1 MFDERSVN
9 IFDNY
14 TVLSERDFHNNL
26 KIWNEAI
33 VPLIEAVVERLK
45 YEWDKQAQ
53 IEIGDETY
61 VLKPNESGGYSW
73 SKIDPLNDWEWDELE
88 ESQPEEQS
96 STPVASAQTPLSS
109 KPTTPTPTN
118 EREQPVESSAP
129 TTPTAPTPTP
139 EISTPT
145 QSPPSSTPTSQ
156 TQAPPSQPSQPTQP
170 PPLSNKET
178 TPPTAPTQ
186 SQVSSVPVPPPP
198 LEHIDPKHWQE
209 LVGAS
214 VIAPDIAQKN
224 FLSLHFSQS
233 TGSHEAWDRLMI
245 SDKLPRTNTGRLSNE
260 MLKTYSYLDSTDGW
274 WCNAGVDPTQFESLT
289 SGEAAPR
296 KEWGCYKPDQPRPK
310 KDEDGQ
316 IIEGKFIKYEH
327 PPKTQLSTFLLD
339 VPDDIAAQ
347 VYQRAGVDPSES
359 DRQSGFW
366 YCVWKHN
373 VPVIVT
379 EGAKKAAS
387 ILSQCHA
394 AIGLPGINAG
404 YRSKDEQ
411 GNLIQPQLREEFAMF
426 ATPGRDI
433 KFCFDHDTKPKTVA
447 NVHKAQLKT
456 GKLLQ
461 EVGAKVSIIAL
472 PGPDKGVDDFIV
484 NNGAQKFQALVNDA
498 QSLQEWEKNNS
509 LPDLRLTIQ
518 LKNGQVLKLYEKLK
532 DGTVTENP
540 ANLPPEQ
547 VAQAIP
553 TGVASSSSPELQQP
567 QSNTEEPQQDEQR
580 EQGEQGENIPDDF
593 NSNLSP
599 SLRAFQAT
607 TVATGQKYWAA
618 KQKVPNYAQT
628 LPRKFLREKENEDIA
643 TAAKKL
649 LDKYE
654 QALDDGST
662 VYRSDAFAIR
672 KFKDTYSIHR
682 AGDEKESYF
691 SNPLMQFEMNKKGEP
706 VIKNSEDLLM
716 VERQEFLNVSQ
727 KFQSVAQLPSFYD
740 DAITLKSYLGSL
752 APLGT
757 QDIVKKL
764 EISEVAQLLNHT
776 LKTAQSRHLQIGD
789 YRLKSEADK
798 QTGEAL
804 VKLSKKESD
813 GLYREAVRI
822 NLSTNEAPVMRMGGQ
837 DLENLRLIAKRVQ
850 LEYSPQ
856 NKSPNTVGDL
866 SPKQTT
872 QYRHSQ
878 VRNNKS
884 TSNGIE
890 L

>member
-9 IFDNY
+9 IFNNY
-14 TVLSERDFHNNL
+14 TVLSQEDFHNNL

-33 VPLIEAVVERLK
+33 VPLIEASLERLK
-45 YEWDKQAQ
+45 YEWDKRAK

-73 SKIDPLNDWEWDELE
+73 AKIDPLTDLEWDFEGEELE
-88 ESQPEEQS
+88 VS
-96 STPVASAQTPLSS
+96 STPFTSTASTSESTQPTTSAQQSETSTPKATQTPASPPTQPPVSS
-109 KPTTPTPTN
+109 GKKTTPPTTAT
-118 EREQPVESSAP
+118 QPP
-129 TTPTAPTPTP
+129 L
-139 EISTPT
+139 IFTPT
-145 QSPPSSTPTSQ
+145 QSK
-156 TQAPPSQPSQPTQP
+156 A
-170 PPLSNKET
+170 
-178 TPPTAPTQ
+178 
-186 SQVSSVPVPPPP
+186 SSVSVPPP
-198 LEHIDPKHWQE
+198 EHIDPNHWQE
-209 LVGAS
+209 LVQNSA
-214 VIAPDIAQKN
+214 IAPDIAQMN
-224 FLSLHFSQS
+224 FQSLHFSQAR
-233 TGSHEAWDRLMI
+233 GSHEAWDRLMI

-260 MLKTYSYLDSTDGW
+260 TLKTYSYLDSTDGW
-274 WCNAGVDPTQFESLT
+274 WCNAGVDPRSFKSLT
-289 SGEAAPR
+289 PGEAAPH

-339 VPDDIAAQ
+339 VPDNIANQ
-347 VYQRAGVDPSES
+347 VYQRAGVDPTER
-359 DRQSGFW
+359 DRRSGFW

-387 ILSQCHA
+387 ILSLGHA

-461 EVGAKVSIIAL
+461 EAGAKVSIIAL

-553 TGVASSSSPELQQP
+553 TGVASPSSPELQQP
-567 QSNTEEPQQDEQR
+567 QSNTEQPQQD
-580 EQGEQGENIPDDF
+580 EQGEQGENVPDDF
-593 NSNLSP
+593 NSHLSP
-599 SLRAFQAT
+599 SLRAFQLT

-649 LDKYE
+649 LDKYG

-662 VYRSDAFAIR
+662 VYRSDAFTIR

-706 VIKNSEDLLM
+706 VIKNSETLLM
-716 VERQEFLNVSQ
+716 IERQEFLNVNQ
-727 KFQSVAQLPSFYD
+727 RFQSVTQLPSFYD
-740 DAITLKSYLGSL
+740 DAITLKSHLGSL

-757 QDIVKKL
+757 QDVVKKL

-798 QTGEAL
+798 QTGEEL

-813 GLYREAVRI
+813 GLYREAFRI

-866 SPKQTT
+866 SPKQNT

-884 TSNGIE
+884 TSNDIE

>member
-9 IFDNY
+9 IFNNY
-14 TVLSERDFHNNL
+14 TVLSQEDFHNNL
-26 KIWNEAI
+26 KIWNQAI
-33 VPLIEAVVERLK
+33 VPLIETSLERLK
-45 YEWDKQAQ
+45 YEWDKRAK

-73 SKIDPLNDWEWDELE
+73 AKIDPSLDLEWDFEGEELE
-88 ESQPEEQS
+88 VS
-96 STPVASAQTPLSS
+96 STSFTSRASTSESTQPTTSAQTPLKSTV
-109 KPTTPTPTN
+109 TT
-118 EREQPVESSAP
+118 EAEQSE
-129 TTPTAPTPTP
+129 T
-139 EISTPT
+139 STPNAT
-145 QSPPSSTPTSQ
+145 QTPAS
-156 TQAPPSQPSQPTQP
+156 PSQPTQP
-170 PPLSNKET
+170 PVSSGKET
-178 TPPTAPTQ
+178 TPPTTATQPPLISTPTQ
-186 SQVSSVPVPPPP
+186 SKASSVSVCPP
-198 LEHIDPKHWQE
+198 EHIDPNHWQE
-209 LVGAS
+209 LVEKSA
-214 VIAPDIAQKN
+214 IAPDIAQMN
-224 FLSLHFSQS
+224 FQSLHFSQAR
-233 TGSHEAWDRLMI
+233 GSHEAWDRLMI

-274 WCNAGVDPTQFESLT
+274 WCNAGVDPRSFLSLT
-289 SGEAAPR
+289 PGETAPH

-347 VYQRAGVDPSES
+347 VYQRAGVDPTES

-366 YCVWKHN
+366 YCVWKHH

-387 ILSQCHA
+387 ILSFGHA

-426 ATPGRDI
+426 ATPKRDI
-433 KFCFDHDTKPKTVA
+433 KFCFDHDTRLKTVA
-447 NVHKAQLKT
+447 NVHKAQLRT

-461 EVGAKVSIIAL
+461 ETGAKVSIMTL
-472 PGPDKGVDDFIV
+472 PGPDKGVDDFTV
-484 NNGAQKFQALVNDA
+484 NNGQEKFEALVNDA
-498 QSLQEWEKNNS
+498 QSLEEWEKNNP

-532 DGTVTENP
+532 DGTVKQNP
-540 ANLPPEQ
+540 ANLSPEQ

-553 TGVASSSSPELQQP
+553 TGVASPSSPELQQP
-567 QSNTEEPQQDEQR
+567 QSNTEQAQQD
-580 EQGEQGENIPDDF
+580 EQGEQGKQGENVPDDF
-593 NSNLSP
+593 NSHLSP
-599 SLRAFQAT
+599 SLRAFQPT

-628 LPRKFLREKENEDIA
+628 LPRKFLKEKENEDIV
-643 TAAKKL
+643 TVAKKL
-649 LDKYE
+649 LDKYG

-662 VYRSDAFAIR
+662 VYRSDAFTIR

-691 SNPLMQFEMNKKGEP
+691 SNSLMQFEMNKKGEP
-706 VIKNSEDLLM
+706 VIKNSETLLM
-716 VERQEFLNVSQ
+716 IERQEFLNVNQ
-727 KFQSVAQLPSFYD
+727 RFQSVTQLPSFYE
-740 DAITLKSYLGSL
+740 DAITLKSHLGSL

-757 QDIVKKL
+757 QDVVKKL

-798 QTGEAL
+798 QTGEEL

-822 NLSTNEAPVMRMGGQ
+822 NLSTNEALVMRIGGQ

-866 SPKQTT
+866 SPKQTP
-872 QYRHSQ
+872 QYRHYQ
-878 VRNNKS
+878 GINNKS
-884 TSNGIE
+884 KSNDIE